1 MTQPTISIIVP
12 VYNSEKYLGACIDS
26 ILSQSFRDF
35 ELILV
40 DDGSRDSS
48 PHICDDYAQKD
59 RRVKVIHKENGGVS
73 SARNAG
79 LSAVG
84 GGYLCFLDS
93 DDTLEPSAL
102 QLMYQSISNENV
114 DLVIAGYN
122 RYDEDGTKIFGMSNS
137 AVDLISHEAALEEMY
152 TPRSGNYQ
160 GYLWNKL
167 FRKSIVEQAKL
178 AFDES
183 ISFNEDRLFITQY
196 LCASS
201 RDVAYTTTPVY
212 NYVVRSTGA
221 MGSLENSYNP
231 KFSTDFDAYV
241 RMKNAVFAYTKDK
254 RLRQLAVKGICH
266 SYINNHKLMVKHDGY
281 DSSIH
286 SRLFKGVIRHNAF
299 GAYVSIML
307 RPVLINFLLLVYP
320 KLLVKIKRRHP
331 GDAT

>member
-1 MTQPTISIIVP
+1 
-12 VYNSEKYLGACIDS
+12 
-26 ILSQSFRDF
+26 
-35 ELILV
+35 
-40 DDGSRDSS
+40 
-48 PHICDDYAQKD
+48 
-59 RRVKVIHKENGGVS
+59 
-73 SARNAG
+73 
-79 LSAVG
+79 
-84 GGYLCFLDS
+84 
-93 DDTLEPSAL
+93 
-102 QLMYQSISNENV
+102 MYQSISNENV

-137 AVDLISHEAALEEMY
+137 AVELISHKAALEEMY
-152 TPRSGNYQ
+152 APRSGNYQ

-167 FRKSIVEQAKL
+167 FRKSLVEEAKL

-201 RDVAYTTTPVY
+201 HDAAYTTTPVY

-231 KFSTDFDAYV
+231 KFATDFDAFIK
-241 RMKNAVFAYTKDK
+241 MKDAVFAKTKDK
-254 RLRQLAVKGICH
+254 RLRRLAVKGICH
-266 SYINNHKLMVKHDGY
+266 SYLNNHKLMVKHDGY

-286 SRLFKGVIRHNAF
+286 SRLFKGIIRHKAL

-320 KLLVKIKRRHP
+320 KMLVKIKRRHP

>member
-1 MTQPTISIIVP
+1 MTQPQISIIVP
-12 VYNSEKYLGACIDS
+12 VYNSEKYLGVCIDS

-40 DDGSRDSS
+40 DDGSRDPS

-59 RRVKVIHKENGGVS
+59 SRVKVIHKENGGVS

-79 LSAVG
+79 LSAVR
-84 GGYLCFLDS
+84 GGYLYFLDS
-93 DDTLEPSAL
+93 DDTLEPDAL

-122 RYDEDGTKIFGMSNS
+122 RYDEDGTKIFGMSQREIETLS
-137 AVDLISHEAALEEMY
+137 IDLALKELYLPQDEE
-152 TPRSGNYQ
+152 YQ
-160 GYLWNKL
+160 GYLWNKM
-167 FRKSIVEQAKL
+167 FRSDIIKKAGLK
-178 AFDES
+178 FNES
-183 ISFNEDRLFITQY
+183 IAFNEDRLFITQY

-221 MGSLENSYNP
+221 MGSLKRGYNP
-231 KFSTDFDAYV
+231 KYATDFDAYIK
-241 RMKNAVFAYTKDK
+241 MKDAIFAHTKDK
-254 RLRQLAVKGICH
+254 RLRRLAVKGICH

-286 SRLFKGVIRHNAF
+286 SRLFKGVIRHKAF
-299 GAYVSIML
+299 GAYVSIVL
-307 RPVLINFLLLVYP
+307 RPLLIHFLLLVYP

>member
-1 MTQPTISIIVP
+1 M
-12 VYNSEKYLGACIDS
+12 
-26 ILSQSFRDF
+26 
-35 ELILV
+35 
-40 DDGSRDSS
+40 
-48 PHICDDYAQKD
+48 
-59 RRVKVIHKENGGVS
+59 
-73 SARNAG
+73 
-79 LSAVG
+79 
-84 GGYLCFLDS
+84 CFLDS
-93 DDTLEPSAL
+93 DDTLEPDAL

-122 RYDEDGTKIFGMSNS
+122 IYDEDGTKIFGMSNS
-137 AVDLISHEAALEEMY
+137 AVELISHEAALEEMY
-152 TPRSGNYQ
+152 APRSGNYQ

-231 KFSTDFDAYV
+231 KYASDFDAYIK
-241 RMKNAVFAYTKDK
+241 MKDAIFAHTKDK
-254 RLRQLAVKGICH
+254 RLRRLAVKGICH
-266 SYINNHKLMVKHDGY
+266 SYITNHKLMVKHDGY
-281 DSSIH
+281 VTSIH
-286 SRLFKGVIRHNAF
+286 SRLFRGLIRHKAL
-299 GAYVSIML
+299 GAYVSIVL
-307 RPVLINFLLLVYP
+307 RPILINFLLLVYP

>member
-1 MTQPTISIIVP
+1 M
-12 VYNSEKYLGACIDS
+12 
-26 ILSQSFRDF
+26 
-35 ELILV
+35 
-40 DDGSRDSS
+40 
-48 PHICDDYAQKD
+48 
-59 RRVKVIHKENGGVS
+59 
-73 SARNAG
+73 
-79 LSAVG
+79 
-84 GGYLCFLDS
+84 CFLDS
-93 DDTLEPSAL
+93 DDTLEPDAL

-137 AVDLISHEAALEEMY
+137 AVELISHEAALEEMY
-152 TPRSGNYQ
+152 APRSGNYQ

-231 KFSTDFDAYV
+231 EFATDFDAYV
-241 RMKNAVFAYTKDK
+241 KMKNAVFAYTKDK

-286 SRLFKGVIRHNAF
+286 SRLFKGVIRHKAL

-307 RPVLINFLLLVYP
+307 RPVLILFLLLVYP
-320 KLLVKIKRRHP
+320 KLLVKIKRRHQ
-331 GDAT
+331 GNLT